1 MRGRKCVF
9 PVFSAA
15 TTLWVPEAA
24 PRGRSRR
31 ACARARAP
39 GAPGAP
45 GPADLAPQPA
55 DLGTEF
61 VPTYGSDTVLH
72 RPATSEFDDHQLL
85 CETGDRVINILF
97 DCDEGPAPERDRRII
112 SQLQQLG

>member
-1 MRGRKCVF
+1 MGSIADQEKEFLLPGDKGVSLYRRQLRQLARNLEKGQ
-9 PVFSAA
+9 
-15 TTLWVPEAA
+15 A
-24 PRGRSRR
+24 P
-31 ACARARAP
+31 
-39 GAPGAP
+39 
-45 GPADLAPQPA
+45 PQPA

-85 CETGDRVINILF
+85 CETGDRVMNILF